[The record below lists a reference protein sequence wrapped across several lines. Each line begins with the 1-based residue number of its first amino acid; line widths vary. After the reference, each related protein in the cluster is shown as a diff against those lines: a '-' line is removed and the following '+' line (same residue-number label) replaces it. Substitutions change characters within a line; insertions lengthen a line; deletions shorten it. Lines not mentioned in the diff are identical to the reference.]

1 MDPFSRFSHYFMA
14 VTRTGSLRKAAE
26 VLHVSSSA
34 INRQIL
40 LAEAMMETQLF
51 ERLPAGLRLTTAG
64 ELLYS
69 DLCRWKKEYALTRQR
84 FDDLQ
89 GLRRG
94 HVSVAMIAA
103 LSDGPLIQALAT
115 VSRQYPHLTF
125 DIHTHES
132 HIINGL
138 VAEAEVDIGLLL
150 DPLESRGI
158 EVRAFTEIPIGAV
171 MRPDH
176 PLASERALTVSQL
189 AADRQ
194 LLPAAPLMVH
204 ERTEGLYHRHNLTPA
219 QNMVCNDLRVMK
231 SLVRQGVGVGVLSLL
246 DVYSEVRE
254 GSLAFVPFSHQAVRP
269 LTLALCVAPSRQLS
283 RAAQLVITHF
293 TQAIEQLEIEQR
305 EAETTG
311 RHSSSP
317 T

>member
-14 VTRTGSLRKAAE
+14 VARSGSLRKAAE
-26 VLHVSSSA
+26 TLHVSSSA

-40 LAEAMMETQLF
+40 MAEAEMETLLF

-69 DLCRWKKEYALTRQR
+69 DLRRWKKEYALTRQR

-103 LSDGPLIQALAT
+103 LSDGPMIQALA
-115 VSRQYPHLTF
+115 SIGRQYPHLTF
-125 DIHTHES
+125 DIRTHES
-132 HIINGL
+132 HTINDL
-138 VAEAEVDIGLLL
+138 VAQAEVDIGLLL
-150 DPLESRGI
+150 EPLEGRGI

-171 MRPDH
+171 MPPQH
-176 PLASERALTVSQL
+176 KLASEQALTISQL
-189 AADRQ
+189 TADRQ

-204 ERTEGLYHRHNLTPA
+204 ERAEALYHRHNLNPA
-219 QNMVCNDLRVMK
+219 QTTVCNDLRVMK
-231 SLVRQGVGVGVLSLL
+231 SLVRQGAGVGVLSLL
-246 DVYSEVRE
+246 DVYTEVNE
-254 GSLAFVPFSHQAVRP
+254 GSLAFVPFAHQAVRP

-293 TQAIEQLEIEQR
+293 TQVIEQLEADTASR
-305 EAETTG
+305 RPASLG
-311 RHSSSP
+311 
-317 T
+317 